1 MSAQQS
7 FTLISS
13 PLQGF
18 TDYRFRRAF
27 ESCFGGIDS
36 WVTPYVRFD
45 KKGEMP
51 AAFLRD
57 IRPENNVRINVVPQV
72 LTRSADEFLTV
83 IRHVVALGYN
93 EINWNLGCPYPMV
106 AKRGLGSGLLAEPG
120 IIGEILERLK
130 NESDIAISVKM
141 RLGYD
146 NSDEI
151 YGVLDV
157 LNRFNLKSIAIHP
170 RTGKQLYKGD
180 ADVDA
185 FKKCA
190 TETHHKL
197 IYNGDITTVERFSL
211 LAAEL
216 PQIDT
221 WMIGRGMIAD
231 PFLPQ
236 MIRANQTQLPNHW
249 KASFENFHEILLQ
262 SIAESLSGPGHL
274 LAKMQSFWDYFSLL
288 FDDHK
293 KELKAIAKAKSADA
307 YKIAVGSLFK

>member
-13 PLQGF
+13 PLQGY
-18 TDYRFRRAF
+18 TDYRFRNAF
-27 ESCFGGIDS
+27 ETCFGGIDL
-36 WVTPYVRFD
+36 WVTPYLRFD
-45 KKGEMP
+45 KAGVMP
-51 AAFLRD
+51 NAFLRD
-57 IRPENNVRINVVPQV
+57 VNPENKGSLQVVPQV
-72 LTRSADEFLTV
+72 LTRQADEFLAAIGYV
-83 IRHVVALGYN
+83 RSLGYS

-106 AKRGLGSGLLAEPG
+106 AKRGLGSGLLAEPEF
-120 IIGEILERLK
+120 IGEILEKLK
-130 NESDIAISVKM
+130 NETDIEISVKM

-151 YGVLDV
+151 YGVLEV
-157 LNRFNLKSIAIHP
+157 LNRFNIKSIAIHP

-190 TETHHKL
+190 AETHHKL
-197 IYNGDITTVERFSL
+197 IYNGDITTVERFNL

-216 PQIDT
+216 PRIDT

-262 SIAESLSGPGHL
+262 SYAESLSGPGHL
-274 LAKMQSFWDYFSLL
+274 LAKMQSFWDYFSLM

-293 KELKAIAKAKSADA
+293 KELKTIKKTKSLDA
-307 YKIAVGSLFK
+307 YKIAVSSLF